1 MVLIWFGQRTE
12 WECCCGKKRALKFG
26 KVYEGFDKES
36 IKEKYA
42 KIDKKF
48 VSNLP
53 PAVDKQSPLPE
64 NFF

>member
-1 MVLIWFGQRTE
+1 M
-12 WECCCGKKRALKFG
+12 
-26 KVYEGFDKES
+26 YEVVDKES

-53 PAVDKQSPLPE
+53 PTADKQSPLPE